1 MALNRFQV
9 LKHKIS
15 EEPDLARVWLYFMD
29 KFVDDPEF
37 VHLGDETRD
46 QFLEGVVPQVC
57 GQMFTKKDRVGPLQL
72 ILIPAHSFIHGPVAV
87 GGRLGSVIYFKDL
100 QKGVLAVPNKRSE
113 KPEVNYARFSN
124 PLLGRSPVDYN
135 QN

>member
-1 MALNRFQV
+1 MNVRRNGGQ
-9 LKHKIS
+9 
-15 EEPDLARVWLYFMD
+15 P
-29 KFVDDPEF
+29 
-37 VHLGDETRD
+37 
-46 QFLEGVVPQVC
+46 VC
-57 GQMFTKKDRVGPLQL
+57 PLPLFSPKRNLLFTKKDRVGPLQL
-72 ILIPAHSFIHGPVAV
+72 ILIPAYSFIHGPVAV
-87 GGRLGSVIYFKDL
+87 GGRLGSVIYFKNM